1 MNTHVSSRRFYSG
14 LFALDTILIVVS
26 AVWGFAFLKEMIAI
40 RPDFWNIDR
49 DWSAGEILNYIKW
62 LILAFVF
69 LTAFLR
75 DRAVMMLS
83 LFLVVLI
90 LLADDSLQL
99 HETLGPNVVQAIGLQ
114 HTLGEKAYTIGSM
127 VIWGGLGVVVLAITM
142 FGWRSAS
149 SSLRKQLYPVFAY
162 FFAIIFCAI
171 GIDAIHEL
179 FDFPKVIKGVL
190 GILEDGGEMLFLTAM
205 TRHVWIK
212 FRAT

>member
-1 MNTHVSSRRFYSG
+1 MSKTKTSLRLFSG
-14 LFALDTILIVVS
+14 FFALDVALILLS
-26 AVWGFAFLKEMIAI
+26 AVWGVAFLRDMIAV

-69 LTAFLR
+69 FTAYLR
-75 DRAVMMLS
+75 DKAMMMMS
-83 LFLVVLI
+83 LGLVVLI

-99 HETLGPNVVQAIGLQ
+99 HETLGPNVVHAIGLQ
-114 HTLGEKAYTIGSM
+114 NVMGEKAYTFGSLA
-127 VIWGGLGVVVLAITM
+127 IWGALGVLVLALTWM
-142 FGWRSAS
+142 GWRTAS

-162 FFAIIFCAI
+162 FCAIIFCAV

-179 FDFPKVIKGVL
+179 FDFPKVIKGLL

-205 TRHVWIK
+205 ARHVWFK
-212 FRAT
+212 FHP

>member
-1 MNTHVSSRRFYSG
+1 MSYHVSSRRFFGG
-14 LFALDTILIVVS
+14 LFALDTILIILS
-26 AVWGFAFLKEMIAI
+26 AAWGFAFLKELIAI

-49 DWSAGEILNYIKW
+49 DWSAGEVLNYIKW

-69 LTAFLR
+69 LSAYLR
-75 DRAVMMLS
+75 NKAVMMLS

-99 HETLGPNVVQAIGLQ
+99 HETLGPNVVHAIGLQ
-114 HTLGEKAYTIGSM
+114 HTLGEKAYTFGSM
-127 VIWGGLGVVVLAITM
+127 VIWGGLGVVVLAITL
-142 FGWRSAS
+142 FGWRTATVE
-149 SSLRKQLYPVFAY
+149 LRRQLYPVFAF
-162 FFAIIFCAI
+162 FFAIIFCAV

-179 FDFPKVIKGVL
+179 FDFPKVIKGLL

-212 FRAT
+212 FRST